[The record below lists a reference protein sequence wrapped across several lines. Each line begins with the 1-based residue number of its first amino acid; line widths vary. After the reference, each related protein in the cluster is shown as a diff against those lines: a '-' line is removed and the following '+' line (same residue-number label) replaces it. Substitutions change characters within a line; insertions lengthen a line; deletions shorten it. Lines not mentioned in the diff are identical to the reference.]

1 MNTRIRVLG
10 IDPGYRLT
18 GYGLIDTDGQ
28 QSRYVNS
35 GKIPGV
41 GSDSANRLKSIYFE
55 IRRIVDEFHPD
66 EVAVEKVFMHRNA
79 DSVLKLSQARAAAI
93 CGTFEHELVVYEYA
107 ARVVKK
113 SVVGR
118 GNADKVQVQH
128 MVKALLGIE
137 TTLGADESDALAVA
151 LCHAHTRP
159 LATRLEKNRVGAA
172 GAQQ

>member
-1 MNTRIRVLG
+1 MTTPIRVLG

-41 GSDSANRLKSIYFE
+41 GSDPATRLKSIYFE

-79 DSVLKLSQARAAAI
+79 DSVLKLGHARAAAI
-93 CGTFEHELVVYEYA
+93 CGTFERELVVYEYA

-137 TTLGADESDALAVA
+137 AVLGADESDALAVA

-159 LATRLEKNRVGAA
+159 LGVRLENSQVVAA
-172 GAQQ
+172 GTKQ

>member
-1 MNTRIRVLG
+1 MTTRVRVLG

-28 QSRYVNS
+28 QSRHVAS
-35 GKIPGV
+35 GNIQT
-41 GSDSANRLKSIYFE
+41 ANADTATRLKSIYLE
-55 IRRIVDEFHPD
+55 VRRVVDEFHPD

-79 DSVLKLSQARAAAI
+79 DSALKLGQARAAAI
-93 CGTFEHELVVYEYA
+93 CATFGTELVVYEYA
-107 ARVVKK
+107 ARLVKQ

-128 MVKALLGIE
+128 MVKALLAIE
-137 TTLGADESDALAVA
+137 AALGADESDALAVA

-159 LATRLEKNRVGAA
+159 LARRLEQSRVALA
-172 GAQQ
+172 GTRR

>member
-1 MNTRIRVLG
+1 MTTRIRVLG

-18 GYGLIDTDGQ
+18 GYGLIDTDGL
-28 QSRYVNS
+28 QSRYLTS

-79 DSVLKLSQARAAAI
+79 DSVLKLSHARAAAI

-159 LATRLEKNRVGAA
+159 LATRLEKNRVVAA